1 MVSLCLLH
9 KLENRCVVSMLAN
22 HLKILHNK
30 IDVLTNLKYIYIYMF
45 FLNKKNKCKFVIL
58 NLFFINNSGFT
69 IYFRVIEVVLSR
81 HGIFIEVKE
90 HKFV

>member
-1 MVSLCLLH
+1 
-9 KLENRCVVSMLAN
+9 
-22 HLKILHNK
+22 
-30 IDVLTNLKYIYIYMF
+30 MF
-45 FLNKKNKCKFVIL
+45 FLNKKNKYKFVIL

-90 HKFV
+90 QKFVWLEREYSFESL